1 LPHRVYVEEGSLVVE
16 PRIHDVKEVC
26 KRPRRR

>member
-16 PRIHDVKEVC
+16 LRIHGVKEIC
-26 KRPRRR
+26 KCPQRR

>member
-16 PRIHDVKEVC
+16 LRIHGVKEIC
-26 KRPRRR
+26 KRLQRR